1 MTPSTLSTILNSA
14 PMVIQGAGKLID
26 LIKEGGTAQKEPE
39 EQSRLS
45 LDSLKADVERLETRL
60 QAVDKSNIEQ
70 IKLIE
75 QLARQ
80 NEMLAES
87 VKHLSRQLGLLTMV
101 AGTSAVFA
109 LSALLIVLL

>member
-26 LIKEGGTAQKEPE
+26 LIKEGSSAQKEPE
-39 EQSRLS
+39 DESRLS
-45 LDSLKADVERLETRL
+45 LESLKTDVERLEQRL
-60 QAVDKSNIEQ
+60 QSVDKSNIEQ

-87 VKHLSRQLGLLTMV
+87 VKQVSRQIGLLTMV
-101 AGTSAVFA
+101 AGVSVVFA
-109 LSALLIVLL
+109 LSALVIVML